1 MPKIEIDYSNTII
14 YKISCKDPLIKD
26 IYVGHT
32 TNFVQR
38 KHAHK
43 QACNNIKS
51 SCYNL
56 KLYKTIRENGNW
68 GNWDMTIIQFYNC
81 KDLSEARQKE
91 QQHFKDLN
99 ATLNNIEPYILKVN
113 QVTTSPHLEP
123 KNIQN
128 YNIISIIDKQY
139 KFNCALCNYNSK
151 KNSEWQKHILTGKHS
166 KRQEAANV
174 LFAKQQKKIQCEICK
189 KEYINRSGLWR
200 HKKTCFSI
208 QPDDK
213 KISEKS
219 PEKSPEPPTAN
230 LVTEKNTENE
240 IIKMLI
246 QENKEF
252 KNLILELIKKDNLN
266 ITNNTNNSHNKT
278 FNLQFFL
285 NEECKDALNISE
297 FVSSIKVELEDL
309 EATGRLGY
317 VEGVSRIM
325 NKNLKELDVNKRP
338 IHCSDLKREI
348 LYIKNDDQWIKEEE
362 TKPILKKAIKQVAY
376 ENIKQINEWKKKY
389 PDCTDSESRKN
400 DLYLKIVGNSMSGLT
415 TEEQLK
421 NYEKIVS
428 RVAKEAIIDK

>member
-1 MPKIEIDYSNTII
+1 MPKVEIDYSNTII
-14 YKISCKDPLIKD
+14 YKISCKDPSIKD

-99 ATLNNIEPYILKVN
+99 ATLNSIEPYILKVN

-128 YNIISIIDKQY
+128 HNMISNIDKQY
-139 KFNCALCNYNSK
+139 KFHCALCNYSSN
-151 KNSEWQKHILTGKHS
+151 KNSEWQKHILTGKHT

-174 LFAKQQKKIQCEICK
+174 LFAKIQKKIHCEICK
-189 KEYINRSGLWR
+189 KEYQNRSGLWR
-200 HKKTCFSI
+200 HKKTCFTI
-208 QPDDK
+208 PPDDK
-213 KISEKS
+213 KISQKS
-219 PEKSPEPPTAN
+219 PEKSPELNPAN
-230 LVTEKNTENE
+230 LVTEHEL
-240 IIKMLI
+240 IKMLI
-246 QENKEF
+246 QENTEF
-252 KNLILELIKKDNLN
+252 KKLILELIKKDNLN
-266 ITNNTNNSHNKT
+266 ITNNHNNSHNKT

-421 NYEKIVS
+421 NYEKIIS